1 MLLADSNHCAFILN
15 LKMRDVELAPDIAH
29 MKTVL
34 EKIVNLL
41 RPGGCE
47 DWAATMEKLSHEI
60 EKNPEYATSQI
71 LALYGGMG
79 SFNDIVLCSN
89 GEPLLEKNDELAG
102 LRGELYDL
110 CYRYRLI

>member
-1 MLLADSNHCAFILN
+1 
-15 LKMRDVELAPDIAH
+15 LAPDIAS

-34 EKIVNLL
+34 QKIVNLL
-41 RPGGCE
+41 RSGGCE
-47 DWAATMEKLSHEI
+47 DWAARMEKLSSEI
-60 EKNPEYATSQI
+60 EENSEYATSQI

-89 GEPLLEKNDELAG
+89 GRPLIKENDELDG

-110 CYRYRLI
+110 CYSYRLI

>member
-1 MLLADSNHCAFILN
+1 
-15 LKMRDVELAPDIAH
+15 MRDVELAPDIAR

-41 RPGGCE
+41 RSGDCE
-47 DWAATMEKLSHEI
+47 DWAATMEKISSEI
-60 EKNPEYATSQI
+60 EENPEYATSRI

-89 GEPLLEKNDELAG
+89 DLPLIKENDELDELG
-102 LRGELYDL
+102 GELFDL
-110 CYRYRLI
+110 CYSYRLI